1 MEEPGF
7 CSPFDERLAAT
18 GPPAVFLRDP
28 EGLLRFDAEWTRD
41 AWGRAEQA
49 VDPAAAPV
57 RCWALARDRD
67 SGYVLLVLATSPALL
82 GVHPR
87 LSFRTFDG
95 APSALAALAEL
106 GRPPLA
112 ATPW

>member
-7 CSPFDERLAAT
+7 CSAFDERLAAT
-18 GPPAVFLRDP
+18 GPPAIFLRDP

-41 AWGRAEQA
+41 AWGRVGDA
-49 VDPAAAPV
+49 VESDAAPV

-95 APSALAALAEL
+95 PAAALAALAAL

-112 ATPW
+112 EAPW